1 MDDFFFSYQVETL
14 FWSSLGIFIVLSLIV
29 LGLHVIK
36 IKASYIVSSEK
47 MAEPPM
53 KEQW

>member
-1 MDDFFFSYQVETL
+1 MDDFFFSYQVEIL

-36 IKASYIVSSEK
+36 IKTSYIVSSEK
-47 MAEPPM
+47 MAETPT